1 MFALSK
7 ADAVRGE
14 LFWNAQSLFTTSVP
28 DGKVSAPS
36 ARAINSETP
45 LFERQGRQNGGGL
58 KRPLKINMVSN
69 SERRCWDGNIC
80 GLCTRRGH
88 SSADRIV
95 QSVGDERNWVGKL
108 AVKQRRTRRHFEYS
122 NKHFDLFLFETTFP
136 ILFAPP
142 TAFISLRCRSLLWPD
157 FDDAAA
163 DISIHVDCVDN
174 CWAFFQQ
181 QTNIYFFFLTL
192 LRAKTRKI
200 KTFEYRHR
208 LDPAGCHLAA
218 WNGNEAAECKHT
230 HRVTIRFKK
239 NKGEREKRRETR
251 RLLTVLAA
259 ESIGKGK

>member
-122 NKHFDLFLFETTFP
+122 NKHFDLF
-136 ILFAPP
+136 
-142 TAFISLRCRSLLWPD
+142 
-157 FDDAAA
+157 
-163 DISIHVDCVDN
+163 
-174 CWAFFQQ
+174 FFQ
-181 QTNIYFFFLTL
+181 
-192 LRAKTRKI
+192 
-200 KTFEYRHR
+200 
-208 LDPAGCHLAA
+208 P
-218 WNGNEAAECKHT
+218 
-230 HRVTIRFKK
+230 
-239 NKGEREKRRETR
+239 KRRFRFCSPLRRLSSHCDVVHFYGRTLTTR
-251 RLLTVLAA
+251 RLTSPSMLIASITVEL
-259 ESIGKGK
+259 SFSNKPTSTSSS

>member
-1 MFALSK
+1 MSRGVNARRENKKRLSRV
-7 ADAVRGE
+7 AAVMSILYRNPFQLFFTAAAAAITQLNITQDPTLLPYVCIIKSGCCAGE

-122 NKHFDLFLFETTFP
+122 NKHFDLF
-136 ILFAPP
+136 
-142 TAFISLRCRSLLWPD
+142 
-157 FDDAAA
+157 
-163 DISIHVDCVDN
+163 
-174 CWAFFQQ
+174 FFQ
-181 QTNIYFFFLTL
+181 
-192 LRAKTRKI
+192 
-200 KTFEYRHR
+200 
-208 LDPAGCHLAA
+208 P
-218 WNGNEAAECKHT
+218 
-230 HRVTIRFKK
+230 
-239 NKGEREKRRETR
+239 KRRFRFCSPLRRLSSHCDVVHFYGRTLTTR
-251 RLLTVLAA
+251 RLTSPSMLIASITVEL
-259 ESIGKGK
+259 SFSNKPTSTSSS

>member
-181 QTNIYFFFLTL
+181 QTNIYFFLTL

-200 KTFEYRHR
+200 KKRSSI
-208 LDPAGCHLAA
+208 DI
-218 WNGNEAAECKHT
+218 
-230 HRVTIRFKK
+230 VSIRPD
-239 NKGEREKRRETR
+239 
-251 RLLTVLAA
+251 A
-259 ESIGKGK
+259 I